1 MSEEDSAVRVVQW
14 PAEKRSVDE
23 MITAGTPCV
32 ALVEAGAE
40 PPLATD
46 CLHDWMWA
54 SGGEVELRYRL
65 RQVAL
70 RAGRHR
76 AGAPRLDEH
85 GILSF
90 AMRSVGLPA
99 REAQVAGVLLQR
111 FGEVVTKEEV
121 IAAVSPSGLRRPTL
135 LATHVSRLR
144 RRIAP
149 LGLEVAAAASTGYV
163 LRVSDH
169 AGANDDPG
177 TSFDEEV
184 NVEALR
190 GGGSGSGSRGG
201 SFRRS

>member
-14 PAEKRSVDE
+14 PAEKSSVDALVA
-23 MITAGTPCV
+23 AGTPFV
-32 ALVEAGAE
+32 ALVADGAE
-40 PPLATD
+40 PPLGTD

-54 SGGEVELRYRL
+54 SGDEVELRYRL

-76 AGAPRLDEH
+76 IGPPRLDEH

-90 AMRSVGLPA
+90 GMRSVGLPA
-99 REAQVAGVLLQR
+99 REAQVAGVLLRR
-111 FGEVVTKEEV
+111 FGDVVTKDEV

-149 LGLEVAAAASTGYV
+149 LGLEVAAAAGAGYV
-163 LRVSDH
+163 LRVSDR
-169 AGANDDPG
+169 AGGNDDPG
-177 TSFDEEV
+177 ASFDEEV
-184 NVEALR
+184 DVEALR
-190 GGGSGSGSRGG
+190 SGGTSGSG